1 MLRTKPGKLL
11 RESLGKLPAGFVAAW
26 LLIALVASASY
37 SGQPVIW
44 ETTGRADLLKGDAR
58 GVSISDTGKLMLAPR
73 LSEVFNTEQAF
84 VWSSAVDSQGNV
96 YLGTGHDGKIFRVS
110 ADGRGSLLYDAAEL
124 DVTALAAGRDGAL
137 YAGTS
142 PEGKVYRITADGH
155 AEVFFDPADKYIWS
169 LAVLADGSLA
179 VGTGDNGKLY
189 RVRAAG
195 ARPESSLLVATNQ
208 THVMS
213 LAVTAQGDLIAGT
226 DPGGL
231 VLRISPEGKA
241 FALFDAHLREIH
253 ALAPAADGS
262 IYALALSDAA
272 SAGRG
277 QSIPAPAPQ
286 PAEGGGAPTTSVTIT
301 AVDES
306 GVPIPQPGQAARS
319 RTDVSNARS
328 AVFRILPDGATDVV
342 WSSPSITAFAIA
354 PALQPGSVLIGTA
367 DKGRIY
373 SVTNDGRDTL
383 FLQSSEGQISSFL
396 ARGNQVYAASSN
408 QGKLFRFGA
417 ELVAEGS
424 YESPVRDAKLTA
436 SWGRI
441 WWRGSGNVELQTRTG
456 NGERPDATWSEW
468 SSPYRDSEGS
478 PISSPRAR
486 FVQWRAT
493 LRSAGTGGQTW
504 MENASLAYLPR
515 NVAPEILSI
524 SSLPIGV
531 GLQQTVQLQVD
542 PNVESSGLDP
552 SLFGAA
558 VQVPPRRLFQRG
570 ARSFQWQAEDRNGD
584 ALEYAIYYRP
594 LNETTFRLLK
604 DHLRDN
610 FYTIDGAT
618 LADGRY
624 IIKVIVSDA
633 PENPLGQALSG
644 ERLSEPVDIDNTPPV
659 LRAVATP
666 QSGGASNQV
675 VFEVNDATGKIKRG
689 DFSLDGAPWTPLF
702 PDDGIADSGHEQY
715 SVALPALAAGE
726 HTVSLRAFDGSGNVG
741 TLSVTLR
748 R

>member
-1 MLRTKPGKLL
+1 MLRTKRRIHQGQTVTTFIAAVMLL
-11 RESLGKLPAGFVAAW
+11 AVAAST
-26 LLIALVASASY
+26 AYA
-37 SGQPVIW
+37 GQPVIW
-44 ETTGRADLLKGDAR
+44 ETSGRAELLKGDAR
-58 GVSISDTGKLMLAPR
+58 GVSISDTGMLMLAPR
-73 LSEVFNTEQAF
+73 LSEIFNTEQAF
-84 VWSSAVDSQGNV
+84 VWSSAVDGQGNV
-96 YLGTGHDGKIFRVS
+96 YLGTGHDGKVYRVS
-110 ADGRGSLLYDAAEL
+110 PEGRGELFYDAAEL
-124 DVTALAAGRDGAL
+124 DVTALAIGRDGAV

-142 PEGKVYRITADGH
+142 PDGKVYRIAADGR

-169 LAVLADGSLA
+169 LALLVDGSLA

-189 RVRAAG
+189 RVRNAG
-195 ARPESSLLVATNQ
+195 AKPESSLLVATNQ
-208 THVMS
+208 THVIS

-241 FALFDAHLREIH
+241 FALFDAQLREIH

-272 SAGRG
+272 STSRG
-277 QSIPAPAPQ
+277 PAPAPAPQ
-286 PAEGGGAPTTSVTIT
+286 AADGSGASSTTVTIT
-301 AVDES
+301 AIDES
-306 GVPIPQPGQAARS
+306 GVPIQQTAQPQRS
-319 RTDVSNARS
+319 RTDTSNARS
-328 AVFRILPDGATDVV
+328 AVFRILPDGGADVV
-342 WSSPSITAFAIA
+342 WSSPSVTAFAIA

-383 FLQSSEGQISSFL
+383 LLQSSEGQISSFL
-396 ARGNQVYAASSN
+396 SRGNQLYAASSN
-408 QGKLFRFGA
+408 QGKLFRFGQ

-468 SSPYRDSEGS
+468 SSSYRNPDGS
-478 PISSPRAR
+478 AISSPRAR

-493 LRSAGTGGQTW
+493 LRSGGAASQTW
-504 MENASLAYLPR
+504 MEDASLAYLPR
-515 NVAPEILSI
+515 NVAPEVLSI

-531 GLQQTVQLQVD
+531 GLQQTAQLQID
-542 PNVESSGLDP
+542 PNIESSGLDP
-552 SLFGAA
+552 SLFGAVA
-558 VQVPPRRLFQRG
+558 QVPPRRIFQRG
-570 ARSFQWQAEDRNGD
+570 ARSFQWQAEDRNSD
-584 ALEYAIYYRP
+584 TLEYSIYYRP

-604 DHLRDN
+604 DKLRDN

-624 IIKVIVSDA
+624 VIKIIASDA
-633 PENPLGQALSG
+633 PDNPAGQALSG
-644 ERLSEPVDIDNTPPV
+644 ERLGEPVDIDNTPPV
-659 LRAVATP
+659 LRATP
-666 QSGGASNQV
+666 PSSAVGNRV
-675 VFEVNDATGKIKRG
+675 VFEVDDVTGKIKRG
-689 DFSLDGAPWTPLF
+689 DFSIDGSPWTPLF
-702 PDDGIADSGHEQY
+702 PEDGIADSGHERY
-715 SVALPALAAGE
+715 SVDLPSLAAGE
-726 HTVSLRAFDGSGNVG
+726 HTISLRAFDGSGNVG

>member
-1 MLRTKPGKLL
+1 MLRANVRKH
-11 RESLGKLPAGFVAAW
+11 LGKHLSGFVAA
-26 LLIALVASASY
+26 LLSIAASAPATY
-37 SGQPVIW
+37 SGQPIIW
-44 ETTGRADLLKGDAR
+44 ETSGRAELLRGDAR
-58 GVSISDTGKLMLAPR
+58 GVSISDTGMLMLAPR
-73 LSEVFNTEQAF
+73 LTEVFNTEQAF
-84 VWSSAVDSQGNV
+84 VWSSAVDAQGNV
-96 YLGTGHDGKIFRVS
+96 YLGTGHDGKIYRVS
-110 ADGRGSLLYDAAEL
+110 SEGRGSLLYDAAEL
-124 DVTALAAGRDGAL
+124 DVTAIAVARDGAI

-142 PEGKVYRITADGH
+142 PDGKVYRITSDGH
-155 AEVFFDPADKYIWS
+155 GEVFFDPGDKYIWS

-195 ARPESSLLVATNQ
+195 AKPELSLLIATNQ

-231 VLRISPEGKA
+231 VLRISPDGKA

-253 ALAPAADGS
+253 ALAPAGDGS
-262 IYALALSDAA
+262 IYALALSEAA
-272 SAGRG
+272 STGR
-277 QSIPAPAPQ
+277 QQLAPAPAPQ
-286 PAEGGGAPTTSVTIT
+286 PTEGSGAPITSVTIT
-301 AVDES
+301 AIDES
-306 GVPIPQPGQAARS
+306 GVPIQQPGQPTRS
-319 RTDVSNARS
+319 RTDISSARS

-383 FLQSSEGQISSFL
+383 LLQSSEGQVASFL
-396 ARGNQVYAASSN
+396 VRGNQVYAASSN
-408 QGKLFRFGA
+408 QGKLFRFGL

-441 WWRGSGNVELQTRTG
+441 WWRGSGNVDLQTRTG

-468 SSPYRDSEGS
+468 SSSYRDPEGN

-486 FVQWRAT
+486 FIQWRAT
-493 LRSAGTGGQTW
+493 LRSGGSGQTW
-504 MENASLAYLPR
+504 MEDASLAYLPR
-515 NVAPEILSI
+515 NVAPEVLGI

-531 GLQQTVQLQVD
+531 GLQQIAQLQVD

-552 SLFGAA
+552 SLFGAVA
-558 VQVPPRRLFQRG
+558 QVPPRRIFQRG
-570 ARSFQWQAEDRNGD
+570 ARSFQWQGEDRNGD
-584 ALEYAIYYRP
+584 TLEYAIYYRP
-594 LNETTFRLLK
+594 LNETTFRLLRDK
-604 DHLRDN
+604 LRDN

-624 IIKVIVSDA
+624 IIKIIASDA
-633 PENPLGQALSG
+633 PDNPLGQALTG

-659 LRAVATP
+659 LRAVAAP
-666 QSGGASNQV
+666 QSGGGGNRV
-675 VFEVNDATGKIKRG
+675 VFEVDDATGKIKRG

-702 PDDGIADSGHEQY
+702 PDDGIADSGHERY
-715 SVALPALAAGE
+715 SVDLPALAPGE

>member
-1 MLRTKPGKLL
+1 MLLAKVRKHL
-11 RESLGKLPAGFVAAW
+11 AAFVAVL
-26 LLIALVASASY
+26 LLIAASAPKTY
-37 SGQPVIW
+37 SGQPIIW
-44 ETTGRADLLKGDAR
+44 ETSGRADLLKGDAR
-58 GVSISDTGKLMLAPR
+58 GVSISDTGMLMLAPR
-73 LSEVFNTEQAF
+73 LTEVFNTDQAF
-84 VWSSAVDSQGNV
+84 VWSSAVDGQGNA
-96 YLGTGHDGKIFRVS
+96 YLGTGHDGKIFRVFP
-110 ADGRGSLLYDAAEL
+110 DGHGSLLYDAAEL
-124 DVTALAAGRDGAL
+124 DVTAIVAARDGAI

-142 PEGKVYRITADGH
+142 PDGKVYRITPDGH
-155 AEVFFDPADKYIWS
+155 AEVYFDPADKYIWS
-169 LAVLADGSLA
+169 LALLADGSLA

-195 ARPESSLLVATNQ
+195 ARPESSLLIATNQ

-241 FALFDAHLREIH
+241 FALFDANLREIH

-272 SAGRG
+272 STGRQ
-277 QSIPAPAPQ
+277 QSSPAPTPQ
-286 PAEGGGAPTTSVTIT
+286 PAETTGASSTSVTIT
-301 AVDES
+301 AIDES
-306 GVPIPQPGQAARS
+306 GVPIPQPGQPARS
-319 RTDVSNARS
+319 RTDISSARS
-328 AVFRILPDGATDVV
+328 AVFRILPDGATDIV

-354 PALQPGSVLIGTA
+354 PALQSGSVLIGTA

-383 FLQSSEGQISSFL
+383 LLQSSEGQIASFL
-396 ARGNQVYAASSN
+396 VRGSQVYAASSN
-408 QGKLFRFGA
+408 QGKLFRFGQ

-441 WWRGSGNVELQTRTG
+441 WWRGSGGNVELQTRTG

-468 SSPYRDSEGS
+468 SPPYRGPEGS

-486 FVQWRAT
+486 FIQWRAT
-493 LRSAGTGGQTW
+493 LRSGAAQTW
-504 MENASLAYLPR
+504 MEDASLAYLPR
-515 NVAPEILSI
+515 NVAPEVLAI

-531 GLQQTVQLQVD
+531 GLQQTAQLQVD
-542 PNVESSGLDP
+542 PNVESSGLEP
-552 SLFGAA
+552 SLFGAVA
-558 VQVPPRRLFQRG
+558 QVPPRRIFQRG
-570 ARSFQWQAEDRNGD
+570 ARSFQWQAEDRNSD
-584 ALEYAIYYRP
+584 TLEYAIYYRP
-594 LNETTFRLLK
+594 LNETTFRLLRDK
-604 DHLRDN
+604 LRDS

-624 IIKVIVSDA
+624 IIKIVASDA
-633 PENPLGQALSG
+633 PDNPQGQALTG

-666 QSGGASNQV
+666 AAGPGGNRV
-675 VFEVNDATGKIKRG
+675 VFEVDDATGKIRRG

-702 PDDGIADSGHEQY
+702 PDDGIADSGHERY
-715 SVALPALAAGE
+715 SVDLPVLAPGE

>member
-1 MLRTKPGKLL
+1 MFQLSLRKLL
-11 RESLGKLPAGFVAAW
+11 THFAVALLLLG
-26 LLIALVASASY
+26 ASASAAY

-44 ETTGRADLLKGDAR
+44 ETSGRGELLKGDAR
-58 GVSISDTGKLMLAPR
+58 GVSISDTGVLMLAPS
-73 LSEVFNTEQAF
+73 LTQLFNTEQAF

-96 YLGTGHDGKIFRVS
+96 YLGTGHDGKVFRV
-110 ADGRGSLLYDAAEL
+110 APDGRGSLLYDAAEL
-124 DVTALAAGRDGAL
+124 DVTALAVARDGSV

-142 PEGKVYRITADGH
+142 PDGKVYRITSDGR
-155 AEVFFDPADKYIWS
+155 AEVYFDPADKYIWS
-169 LAVLADGSLA
+169 LAVLGDGSLA

-195 ARPESSLLVATNQ
+195 AKPESSLLIATNQ
-208 THVMS
+208 THVIS

-231 VLRISPEGKA
+231 VLRISPDGKA
-241 FALFDAHLREIH
+241 FALFDARLREIH

-272 SAGRG
+272 SAGRP
-277 QSIPAPAPQ
+277 QSVPAPAPQ
-286 PAEGGGAPTTSVTIT
+286 PTDGTGVPATSVTIT
-301 AVDES
+301 AIDES
-306 GVPIPQPGQAARS
+306 GTPIQQQPSATRS
-319 RTDVSNARS
+319 RTDISTARS

-342 WSSPSITAFAIA
+342 WSSPTVTAFAIA
-354 PALQPGSVLIGTA
+354 PGLQPGSVLIGTA

-383 FLQSSEGQISSFL
+383 LLQSSEGQISSFL
-396 ARGNQVYAASSN
+396 VRSGQMYAASSN
-408 QGKLFRFGA
+408 QGKLFRFDK
-417 ELVAEGS
+417 ELVADGS

-436 SWGRI
+436 LWGRI

-456 NGERPDATWSEW
+456 NGERPDATWSDW
-468 SSPYRDSEGS
+468 STSYRNPEGS
-478 PISSPRAR
+478 QISSPRAR
-486 FVQWRAT
+486 FIQWRASLKST
-493 LRSAGTGGQTW
+493 GTGMQTW
-504 MENASLAYLPR
+504 MEDTSVAYLPR
-515 NVAPEILSI
+515 NVAPEVLSI
-524 SSLPIGV
+524 TSLPIGV
-531 GLQQTVQLQVD
+531 GLQQVAQLQVD

-552 SLFGAA
+552 SLFGAVA
-558 VQVPPRRLFQRG
+558 QVPPRRLFQRG

-584 ALEYAIYYRP
+584 TLEYAIYYRP
-594 LNETTFRLLK
+594 VNETTFRLLK
-604 DHLRDN
+604 DKLRDN

-624 IIKVIVSDA
+624 IIKIVASDA
-633 PENPLGQALSG
+633 PDNPMGQALSG

-659 LRAVATP
+659 VRVVTP
-666 QSGGASNQV
+666 AQSGGATSRT
-675 VFEVNDATGKIKRG
+675 VFDVDDATGKIKKA
-689 DFSLDGAPWTPLF
+689 DFSLDGSPWTPLF
-702 PDDGIADSGHEQY
+702 PEDGIADSGHERY
-715 SVALPALAAGE
+715 VVELPALAPGE

>member
-1 MLRTKPGKLL
+1 MLKVKRRERPAEYLSRFIFMVLL
-11 RESLGKLPAGFVAAW
+11 LAVSA
-26 LLIALVASASY
+26 VASHA
-37 SGQPVIW
+37 GQPVIW
-44 ETTGRADLLKGDAR
+44 ETSARADLLKGDAR
-58 GVSISDTGKLMLAPR
+58 GVSISDTGMLMLAPR
-73 LSEVFNTEQAF
+73 VTELFNTEQAF
-84 VWSSAVDSQGNV
+84 VWASAVDAQGNV

-110 ADGRGSLLYDAAEL
+110 ADGRGSLFYDAAEL
-124 DVTALAAGRDGAL
+124 DVTALAIGKDGVL

-142 PEGKVYRITADGH
+142 PDGKVYRITADGH

-169 LAVLADGSLA
+169 LAVFNDGSLA

-189 RVRAAG
+189 RVRSAG
-195 ARPESSLLVATNQ
+195 AKPEASLLIATNQ
-208 THVMS
+208 THVIS

-253 ALAPAADGS
+253 ALAVAADGS

-272 SAGRG
+272 AAGRG
-277 QSIPAPAPQ
+277 QSAAPVTVQ
-286 PAEGGGAPTTSVTIT
+286 PADGSGGASTSVTIT
-301 AVDES
+301 AIDES
-306 GVPIPQPGQAARS
+306 GVPIQTPGQPTRS
-319 RTDVSNARS
+319 RTDISTARS
-328 AVFRILPDGATDVV
+328 AVFRILPDGGADVV
-342 WSSPSITAFAIA
+342 WSSTSTTAFAIA
-354 PALQPGSVLIGTA
+354 PALQPGSVLIGTS

-383 FLQSSEGQISSFL
+383 LLQSSEGQISSFL
-396 ARGNQVYAASSN
+396 SRGNQIYAASSN
-408 QGKLFRFGA
+408 QGKLFRFGQ
-417 ELVAEGS
+417 ELIAEGS

-441 WWRGSGNVELQTRTG
+441 WWRGNGNVELQTRTG

-468 SSPYRDSEGS
+468 SSAYRDPNGS
-478 PISSPRAR
+478 TIVSPRAR

-493 LRSAGTGGQTW
+493 LRSAGAASQTW
-504 MENASLAYLPR
+504 MEDASLAYLPR
-515 NVAPEILSI
+515 NVAPEVLSI

-531 GLQQTVQLQVD
+531 GLQQIAQLQID

-552 SLFGAA
+552 SLFGAVA
-558 VQVPPRRLFQRG
+558 QVPPRRIFQRG

-584 ALEYAIYYRP
+584 TLEYAIYYRP

-604 DHLRDN
+604 DKLRDN

-624 IIKVIVSDA
+624 IVKIVASDA
-633 PENPLGQALSG
+633 PDNPLGQSLSG

-659 LRAVATP
+659 LRVVTPSVAN
-666 QSGGASNQV
+666 ASRV
-675 VFEVNDATGKIKRG
+675 VFEVDDSTGKIKRG

-702 PDDGIADSGHEQY
+702 PDDGIADSGHERY
-715 SVALPALAAGE
+715 SVDLPALAPGE
-726 HTVSLRAFDGSGNVG
+726 HTVSLRAFDSSGNVG
-741 TLSVTLR
+741 TFSVTMR